1 MEMPL
6 YGEEDR
12 GLKATE
18 NSKGNARH
26 HNLGSGLPSAYFS
39 HTKEVGKC
47 DRNIRKFFYLVFQKS
62 FFRREPTLYEEL
74 EI

>member
-1 MEMPL
+1 MEMLL

-47 DRNIRKFFYLVFQKS
+47 D
-62 FFRREPTLYEEL
+62 
-74 EI
+74 